1 MSDWEHLYDMQAQ
14 GYSADQIAEA
24 AACGYNPYEIV
35 LEDLG
40 FSSEEWETIDNTHDT
55 EQFEANPEL
64 IEVFINLVESAR
76 LYFKHTSR
84 YLQIWGELGELY
96 AEIKYGVKRHKPH
109 TQGSDGKLGNDF
121 IEIKTISPEKR
132 TEEVK
137 VKRAGNFNKLLIIK
151 ISSDL
156 KFEGQFVARKDL
168 AKGEGKHARAQWV
181 QNQVRAQQVCNQTV
195 ITKAMTS
202 SPEAKIYAA
211 LKYPTFLDSEFQNK
225 LGLSKLD
232 FTKAVNE
239 LSRSKKITRSKEDSD
254 KWVRN
259 TK

>member
-1 MSDWEHLYDMQAQ
+1 
-14 GYSADQIAEA
+14 
-24 AACGYNPYEIV
+24 
-35 LEDLG
+35 
-40 FSSEEWETIDNTHDT
+40 
-55 EQFEANPEL
+55 
-64 IEVFINLVESAR
+64 
-76 LYFKHTSR
+76 
-84 YLQIWGELGELY
+84 
-96 AEIKYGVKRHKPH
+96 
-109 TQGSDGKLGNDF
+109 
-121 IEIKTISPEKR
+121 
-132 TEEVK
+132 
-137 VKRAGNFNKLLIIK
+137 
-151 ISSDL
+151 DL